1 MKYIISLLVG
11 FILTLST
18 CVPLIAQTGLKG
30 DTSTLKIIDSFSSD
44 SILYNNPDSL
54 GIISNTSKS
63 EVIYDTTKSLIT
75 ESEVPIGEI
84 ETIIN
89 YNAQDSIFFDL
100 KSSNLT
106 LFGDSHIDYGE
117 IELDSDKTQIS
128 MTDRIL
134 TSTYSLDSAGKKRGK
149 PIFTEKGTVY
159 ETDFIIYN
167 LKTKRAQI
175 RGVITEQM
183 GAYMHGEDV
192 KKNERNEMYISE
204 AMYSTCNLSD
214 PHFHIQ
220 SKKLKVTKRNVISG
234 PFNLRFREIKTPI
247 WFPFGMF
254 PKPKEKTSGIL
265 VPTYGEETRRG
276 FFLRDGG
283 YYWYVNDYMDIRAT
297 GTVFSNGG
305 YGGVFNTNFKKRYVF
320 TGGLNFSYNKNI
332 IDNES
337 GLSSNDFWIRGNL
350 KPLSKGNSSVS
361 ASISAGTTTYNNNNN
376 LATSDFNRSIS
387 SQFTSNISYRQKF
400 SNAPINL
407 TMNARHRQNVQT
419 GVMTFNLPELS
430 LNVNRQYPFKKLTG
444 SNIDILKKL
453 GLSYNFVAKNEITN
467 KPAKANFPFTVA
479 NQTSTSEDQE
489 EELKLDF
496 KNAKNGGQHKIPIAT
511 SVKLFNK
518 LNLSPNFN
526 LTEYWYTK
534 ELNYTYIPELEAV
547 QVDTL
552 QKFSRAHS
560 WNTGASLSTIIYG
573 TRFFKP
579 GGYIQAIRHVVTP
592 AVSFSYTP
600 DITNSS
606 NSPWEWV
613 QKNEKGDSVL
623 MSKYH
628 QFAYGS
634 PRGNMSKTMSFSLQ
648 NNLEI
653 KVRDKKDT
661 TGIGYKK
668 IKLFDNFS
676 INSGYNFAADSF
688 NLSNINMSTR
698 TSFFKGKLNFNIG
711 GTLDPYIYN
720 ALATDEEG
728 RVIRQEKINRFS
740 WQNGQG
746 LGNLSRFNTAISLN
760 LKAKGASETENK
772 RSRGDFI
779 DQNINNQDINNLE
792 ELDIQDAADL
802 EYIYKNPDE
811 YVDFN
816 IPWSLRVSYSINVNQ
831 FGLLEST
838 VRQTLTFS
846 GNLSLTPKTKI
857 NFRSGYDLQKNKFT
871 QTSLG
876 VNRDL
881 HCWQLSFNWI
891 PFGRNQSFNLIIR
904 PKSALLQDLKLQKR
918 KSFQD
923 FF

>member
-1 MKYIISLLVG
+1 MKYIISLLIG
-11 FILTLST
+11 FVLTWST
-18 CVPLIAQTGLKG
+18 YTPLIAQTGLKE
-30 DTSTLKIIDSFSSD
+30 DTFTLKVLDTLSGDSV
-44 SILYNNPDSL
+44 LYNNQDSL
-54 GIISNTSKS
+54 GIISNMSKS
-63 EVIYDTTKSLIT
+63 EVIYDTAISLIT
-75 ESEVPIGEI
+75 EPEVPVGEI

-106 LFGDSHIDYGE
+106 LFGESHIDYGE

-128 MTDRIL
+128 MTERIL
-134 TSTYSLDSAGKKRGK
+134 TSTYSLDSAGKKQGK
-149 PIFTEKGTVY
+149 PIFTEKGTIY

-183 GAYMHGEDV
+183 GAFMHGEDV

-444 SNIDILKKL
+444 SNLDILKKL

-479 NQTSTSEDQE
+479 NQTSTSGDQE

-534 ELNYTYIPELEAV
+534 ELNYNYIPELEAV

-573 TRFFKP
+573 TRFFKS

-613 QKNEKGDSVL
+613 QKNERGDSVL

-648 NNLEI
+648 NNLEV

-688 NLSNINMSTR
+688 NLSNVNLSTR

-711 GTLDPYIYN
+711 GTIDPYIYN
-720 ALATDEEG
+720 ALATNEDG
-728 RVIRQEKINRFS
+728 KVTRQEKINRFS

-760 LKAKGASETENK
+760 LKAKGASETESKN
-772 RSRGDFI
+772 SRGDFI

-816 IPWSLRVSYSINVNQ
+816 IPWSLRISYSINVNQ
-831 FGLLEST
+831 SGLLEST
-838 VRQTLTFS
+838 IRQTLTFS

-857 NFRSGYDLQKNKFT
+857 NFRSGYDLEKNKFT

>member
-1 MKYIISLLVG
+1 MKYIISLPIG
-11 FILTLST
+11 FVLTWST
-18 CVPLIAQTGLKG
+18 CIPLIAHANLKE
-30 DTSTLKIIDSFSSD
+30 DTLALKVLDTLPND
-44 SILYNNPDSL
+44 SILHNNPDSL
-54 GIISNTSKS
+54 DIINNVSRS
-63 EVIYDTTKSLIT
+63 EVIYDTTKSLIN
-75 ESEVPIGEI
+75 EPEVPIGEI
-84 ETIIN
+84 ETVIN

-106 LFGDSHIDYGE
+106 LFGNSHIDYGE

-128 MTDRIL
+128 MANRIL
-134 TSTYSLDSAGKKRGK
+134 TSTYSLDSTGKKQGK
-149 PIFTEKGTVY
+149 PIFTENGTVY

-183 GAYMHGEDV
+183 GAFMHGEDV

-387 SQFTSNISYRQKF
+387 SQFASNISYRQKF

-419 GVMTFNLPELS
+419 GVMTFNLPEVS
-430 LNVNRQYPFKKLTG
+430 LNVNRQYPFKKLNG

-467 KPAKANFPFTVA
+467 KPTQANFPFTVA
-479 NQTSTSEDQE
+479 NQTLTAGDQE

-534 ELNYTYIPELEAV
+534 ELDYNYIPELEAV

-613 QKNEKGDSVL
+613 QKNENGDSVL

-688 NLSNINMSTR
+688 NLSNINLSTR

-720 ALATDEEG
+720 ALATNEEG
-728 RVIRQEKINRFS
+728 KVTRQEKINRFS
-740 WQNGQG
+740 WQNGRG

-760 LKAKGASETENK
+760 LKAKGASESENNN
-772 RSRGDFI
+772 SRGDFI
-779 DQNINNQDINNLE
+779 DQNINNQDINNIE
-792 ELDIQDAADL
+792 ELDLQDAADL

-831 FGLLEST
+831 SGLLEST
-838 VRQTLTFS
+838 IRQTLTFS

-857 NFRSGYDLQKNKFT
+857 NFRSGYDLEKNKFT

>member
-1 MKYIISLLVG
+1 MKPIISLLVG

-18 CVPLIAQTGLKG
+18 CASLIAQTVVQEDTVMLKG
-30 DTSTLKIIDSFSSD
+30 LEDLSISGGTQILKGLDTLNISDDSSR
-44 SILYNNPDSL
+44 
-54 GIISNTSKS
+54 S
-63 EVIYDTTKSLIT
+63 EVSYDTTASSFIEPKA
-75 ESEVPIGEI
+75 PIGEI

-100 KSSNLT
+100 KSSKLT
-106 LFGDSHIDYGE
+106 LYGESHIDYGE
-117 IELDSDKTQIS
+117 IELDSDETQIS
-128 MTDRIL
+128 MTDRII
-134 TSTYSLDSAGKKRGK
+134 TSTYSLDSAGRKQGK

-175 RGVITEQM
+175 KGVITEQM
-183 GAYMHGEDV
+183 GAFMHGQDV

-204 AMYSTCNLSD
+204 AMYSTCNLTD

-220 SKKLKVTKRNVISG
+220 SKQLKVTKRNIISG
-234 PFNLRFREIKTPI
+234 PFNLRFREIKTPL

-283 YYWYVNDYMDIRAT
+283 YYWAVNDYMDIRTT
-297 GTVFSNGG
+297 GSVFSNGG
-305 YGGVFNTNFKKRYVF
+305 YGAVFNTNFKKRYVY

-332 IDNES
+332 IDSEN
-337 GLSSNDFWIRGNL
+337 GLSSNDFWIRSNL

-361 ASISAGTTTYNNNNN
+361 ASISAGTTTYNSNNN
-376 LATSDFNRSIS
+376 LATTDFNRSIS
-387 SQFTSNISYRQKF
+387 SQFSSNISYRQKF
-400 SNAPINL
+400 ANAPINL

-430 LNVNRQYPFKKLTG
+430 LNVNRQYPFKKLAG
-444 SNIDILKKL
+444 SNMDVLKKL

-467 KPAKANFPFTVA
+467 KLAKTNFPFTVA
-479 NQTSTSEDQE
+479 NQTSTQEDQE

-534 ELNYTYIPELEAV
+534 ELDYTYLPELEAV

-552 QKFSRAHS
+552 QKFSRALS
-560 WNTGASLSTIIYG
+560 WNSGASLSTIIYG

-592 AVSFSYTP
+592 SISFSYTP
-600 DITNSS
+600 DITNSE
-606 NSPWEWV
+606 NSPWEWI

-634 PRGNMSKTMSFSLQ
+634 PRGNMSKTLSFGLQ

-661 TGIGYKK
+661 LGIGYKK

-676 INSGYNFAADSF
+676 LNSGYNFAADSF
-688 NLSNINMSTR
+688 NLSNINLSTR
-698 TSFFKGKLNFNIG
+698 TSFFKGKLSLNIG
-711 GTLDPYIYN
+711 GTLDPYVYN
-720 ALATDEEG
+720 ALVTNEEG
-728 RVIRQEKINRFS
+728 LVTRQERIDRFS

-760 LKAKGASETENK
+760 LKPKGSSDVEENNG
-772 RSRGDFI
+772 RNDFV
-779 DQNINNQDINNLE
+779 DQDINNQE
-792 ELDIQDAADL
+792 ELGLQDAADL
-802 EYIYKNPDE
+802 DYIYKNPNE
-811 YVDFN
+811 YVNFN
-816 IPWSLRVSYSINVNQ
+816 IPWSLRFSYSINVTQ
-831 FGLLEST
+831 SGLLESRI
-838 VRQTLTFS
+838 RQTLTFS
-846 GNLSLTPKTKI
+846 GDVSLTPKTKI
-857 NFRSGYDLQKNKFT
+857 NFRSGYDLEKNKFT
-871 QTSLG
+871 QTSIG

-881 HCWQLSFNWI
+881 HCWSLSFNWI

>member
-30 DTSTLKIIDSFSSD
+30 DTSTLKIIDSFSSN

-54 GIISNTSKS
+54 GIISNTSES
-63 EVIYDTTKSLIT
+63 EVIYDTTKSPIT

-84 ETIIN
+84 ETVIN

-479 NQTSTSEDQE
+479 NQTSTSGDQE

-760 LKAKGASETENK
+760 LKAKGTSETENK

>member
-1 MKYIISLLVG
+1 MP
-11 FILTLST
+11 T
-18 CVPLIAQTGLKG
+18 CTPLIAQTGLKEG
-30 DTSTLKIIDSFSSD
+30 PFTLKVLDTLSSD

-54 GIISNTSKS
+54 GIIGNASKS
-63 EVIYDTTKSLIT
+63 EVIYDTTKSLI
-75 ESEVPIGEI
+75 SEPKTPVGEI

-100 KSSNLT
+100 KSSYLT
-106 LFGDSHIDYGE
+106 LFGNSHIDYGE

-134 TSTYSLDSAGKKRGK
+134 TSTYSLDSIGKKQGK
-149 PIFTEKGTVY
+149 PVFTEKGTIY

-183 GAYMHGEDV
+183 GAFMHGEDV

-265 VPTYGEETRRG
+265 IPTYGEETRRG

-337 GLSSNDFWIRGNL
+337 GLSSNDFWIRSNL

-407 TMNARHRQNVQT
+407 TINARHRQNVQT

-444 SNIDILKKL
+444 SKIDILKKL

-467 KPAKANFPFTVA
+467 KPTKANFPFTVA
-479 NQTSTSEDQE
+479 NQTSTSGDQE

-534 ELNYTYIPELEAV
+534 ELDYTYIPELEAV

-560 WNTGASLSTIIYG
+560 WNTGAGLSTIIYG

-579 GGYIQAIRHVVTP
+579 GGYIQAIRHVITP
-592 AVSFSYTP
+592 ALSFSYTP
-600 DITNSS
+600 DIINSS

-688 NLSNINMSTR
+688 NLSNINLSTR

-720 ALATDEEG
+720 ALTTNEEG
-728 RVIRQEKINRFS
+728 RVTRQEKINRFS

-760 LKAKGASETENK
+760 LKAKGASESENNN
-772 RSRGDFI
+772 SRGDFI
-779 DQNINNQDINNLE
+779 DQNINNQGINNLE
-792 ELDIQDAADL
+792 ELDMQDAADL

-816 IPWSLRVSYSINVNQ
+816 IPWSLRISYSINVNQ
-831 FGLLEST
+831 SGLLEST
-838 VRQTLTFS
+838 IRQTLTFS

-857 NFRSGYDLQKNKFT
+857 NFRSGYDLEKNKFT

>member
-1 MKYIISLLVG
+1 
-11 FILTLST
+11 
-18 CVPLIAQTGLKG
+18 
-30 DTSTLKIIDSFSSD
+30 
-44 SILYNNPDSL
+44 
-54 GIISNTSKS
+54 
-63 EVIYDTTKSLIT
+63 
-75 ESEVPIGEI
+75 
-84 ETIIN
+84 
-89 YNAQDSIFFDL
+89 
-100 KSSNLT
+100 
-106 LFGDSHIDYGE
+106 
-117 IELDSDKTQIS
+117 
-128 MTDRIL
+128 
-134 TSTYSLDSAGKKRGK
+134 
-149 PIFTEKGTVY
+149 
-159 ETDFIIYN
+159 
-167 LKTKRAQI
+167 
-175 RGVITEQM
+175 
-183 GAYMHGEDV
+183 
-192 KKNERNEMYISE
+192 
-204 AMYSTCNLSD
+204 
-214 PHFHIQ
+214 
-220 SKKLKVTKRNVISG
+220 
-234 PFNLRFREIKTPI
+234 
-247 WFPFGMF
+247 
-254 PKPKEKTSGIL
+254 
-265 VPTYGEETRRG
+265 
-276 FFLRDGG
+276 
-283 YYWYVNDYMDIRAT
+283 
-297 GTVFSNGG
+297 
-305 YGGVFNTNFKKRYVF
+305 
-320 TGGLNFSYNKNI
+320 
-332 IDNES
+332 
-337 GLSSNDFWIRGNL
+337 
-350 KPLSKGNSSVS
+350 
-361 ASISAGTTTYNNNNN
+361 
-376 LATSDFNRSIS
+376 
-387 SQFTSNISYRQKF
+387 
-400 SNAPINL
+400 
-407 TMNARHRQNVQT
+407 MNARHRQNVQT
-419 GVMTFNLPELS
+419 GVMTFNLPEMS
-430 LNVNRQYPFKKLTG
+430 LNVNRQYPFKKLNG

-479 NQTSTSEDQE
+479 NQTSTSGDQE

-534 ELNYTYIPELEAV
+534 ELDYKYIPELEAV

-560 WNTGASLSTIIYG
+560 WNTGASLSTIVYG

-661 TGIGYKK
+661 AGIGYKK
-668 IKLFDNFS
+668 VKLFDNFS

-688 NLSNINMSTR
+688 NLSNINLSTR
-698 TSFFKGKLNFNIG
+698 TSFFKGKLNVNIG
-711 GTLDPYIYN
+711 GTIDPYIYN
-720 ALATDEEG
+720 ALVTNEEG
-728 RVIRQEKINRFS
+728 RVTRQEKINRFS

-760 LKAKGASETENK
+760 LKAKGTSETENK
-772 RSRGDFI
+772 NDRVDFI
-779 DQNINNQDINNLE
+779 DQNINNQDINNQE
-792 ELDIQDAADL
+792 ELDLQDAADL
-802 EYIYKNPDE
+802 EYIYKNPNE

-831 FGLLEST
+831 SGLLEST
-838 VRQTLTFS
+838 IRQTLTFS

-857 NFRSGYDLQKNKFT
+857 NFRSGYDLEKNKFT

>member
-1 MKYIISLLVG
+1 MKYIISLLIG

-18 CVPLIAQTGLKG
+18 SVTLIAQTVLKE
-30 DTSTLKIIDSFSSD
+30 DTLTLRVLDTLSID
-44 SILYNNPDSL
+44 SILNNNPDSS
-54 GIISNTSKS
+54 GIIGAPLRSDA
-63 EVIYDTTKSLIT
+63 IYDTTKSLV
-75 ESEVPIGEI
+75 SDPEVPIGEI

-117 IELDSDKTQIS
+117 IELDSDETQIS
-128 MTDRIL
+128 MSDRIL
-134 TSTYSLDSAGKKRGK
+134 TSTYRLDSVGKKQGK
-149 PIFTEKGTVY
+149 PIFTEKGTIY

-183 GAYMHGEDV
+183 GAFMHGEDV

-265 VPTYGEETRRG
+265 VPNYGEETRRG

-332 IDNES
+332 IDNEI

-419 GVMTFNLPELS
+419 GVMTFNLPEMS
-430 LNVNRQYPFKKLTG
+430 LNVNRQYPFKKLNG

-479 NQTSTSEDQE
+479 NQTSTSGDQE

-534 ELNYTYIPELEAV
+534 ELDYKYIPELEAV

-560 WNTGASLSTIIYG
+560 WNTGASLSTIVYG

-653 KVRDKKDT
+653 KIRDKKDT

-668 IKLFDNFS
+668 VKLFDNFS

-688 NLSNINMSTR
+688 NLSNINLSTR
-698 TSFFKGKLNFNIG
+698 TSFFKGKLNVNIG
-711 GTLDPYIYN
+711 GTIDPYIYN
-720 ALATDEEG
+720 ALVTNEEG
-728 RVIRQEKINRFS
+728 RVTRQEKINRFS

-760 LKAKGASETENK
+760 LKAKGTSETENK
-772 RSRGDFI
+772 NDRVDFI
-779 DQNINNQDINNLE
+779 DQNINNQDINNQE
-792 ELDIQDAADL
+792 ELDLQDAADL
-802 EYIYKNPDE
+802 EYIYKNPNE

-831 FGLLEST
+831 SGLLEST
-838 VRQTLTFS
+838 IRQTLTFS

-857 NFRSGYDLQKNKFT
+857 NFRSGYDLEKNKFT